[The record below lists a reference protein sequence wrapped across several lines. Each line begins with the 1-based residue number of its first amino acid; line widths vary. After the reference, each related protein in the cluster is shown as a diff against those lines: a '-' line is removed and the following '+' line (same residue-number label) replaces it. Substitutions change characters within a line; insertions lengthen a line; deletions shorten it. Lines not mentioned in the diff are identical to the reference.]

1 MDSSKQQICKNK
13 NTETKYFD
21 NIRNNRILKVK
32 NSFRLVDREMKIRRK
47 IEELFLN
54 QLMSIDDMDK
64 FEEKEIMRK
73 DHLLKALGA
82 SS

>member
-1 MDSSKQQICKNK
+1 
-13 NTETKYFD
+13 
-21 NIRNNRILKVK
+21 
-32 NSFRLVDREMKIRRK
+32 MKIRRK
-47 IEELFLN
+47 IKELFLN